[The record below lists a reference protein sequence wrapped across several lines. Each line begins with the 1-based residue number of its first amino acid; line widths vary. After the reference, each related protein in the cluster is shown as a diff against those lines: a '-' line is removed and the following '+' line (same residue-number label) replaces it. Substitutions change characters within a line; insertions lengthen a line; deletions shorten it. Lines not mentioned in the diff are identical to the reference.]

1 MNFAQFDIAER
12 AAFYLGKGFHCSQT
26 VLHVV
31 QDLLGEEDE
40 AAVRMMGGFGAG
52 IGGMGSVCGAMIG
65 GVAALGLN
73 RGKGT
78 VEGREDPSL
87 FPLCAELYHRFGTEI
102 EASHFCRDITG
113 TDFTKPE
120 EVKAYM
126 NSPEKTGRCIRLVG
140 RTAALVK
147 DMLSREDAKS
157 SSAGVKGSSR

>member
-40 AAVRMMGGFGAG
+40 AAVRMMGGFGGG
-52 IGGMGSVCGAMIG
+52 IGGMGSVCGAIIG
-65 GVAALGLN
+65 GVAALGLT

-78 VEGREDPSL
+78 IEGKEDPSL

-102 EASHFCRDITG
+102 ETSQFCADISG

-126 NSPEKTGRCIRLVG
+126 NSPEKISRCIRLVG
-140 RTAALVK
+140 KTAALVK

-157 SSAGVKGSSR
+157 SSAGVKSSSR

>member
-52 IGGMGSVCGAMIG
+52 IGGMGSVCGAIVG
-65 GVAALGLN
+65 GVAAIGLN

-87 FPLCAELYHRFGTEI
+87 FPLCAELYRRFGTEI
-102 EASHFCRDITG
+102 ETSHFCREIIG

-120 EVKAYM
+120 QVKAYM

-147 DMLSREDAKS
+147 DILSREDAKP
-157 SSAGVKGSSR
+157 SSAGARGSSR

>member
-31 QDLLGEEDE
+31 QDLQGEQDE

-52 IGGMGSVCGAMIG
+52 IGGMGSVCGALVG
-65 GVAALGLN
+65 GIAALSLN
-73 RGKGT
+73 RGKGN
-78 VEGREDPSL
+78 VEGREDPIL
-87 FPLCAELYHRFGTEI
+87 FPLCAELYRRFGTEI
-102 EASHFCRDITG
+102 ETSHFCSEITG

-140 RTAALVK
+140 RTAVLVK
-147 DMLSREDAKS
+147 EILSREDAESSNAGVKS
-157 SSAGVKGSSR
+157 SSR

>member
-1 MNFAQFDIAER
+1 MNFAEFDIAER

-40 AAVRMMGGFGAG
+40 AAVRMMGGFGGG
-52 IGGMGSVCGAMIG
+52 IGGMGSVCGAIIG
-65 GVAALGLN
+65 GVAALGLT

-78 VEGREDPSL
+78 IEGKEDPSL

-102 EASHFCRDITG
+102 ETSQFCADITG
-113 TDFTKPE
+113 TDFTKPQE
-120 EVKAYM
+120 AKEYM
-126 NSPEKTGRCIRLVG
+126 NSPEKIGRCIRLVG
-140 RTAALVK
+140 KTAALVK

-157 SSAGVKGSSR
+157 SSAGVKSSSR

>member
-52 IGGMGSVCGAMIG
+52 IGGTGSVCGAIIG
-65 GVAALGLN
+65 GVAALGVN

-78 VEGREDPSL
+78 VEGREDPNL
-87 FPLCAELYHRFGTEI
+87 FPLCAELYRRFGTEI
-102 EASHFCRDITG
+102 ETSHFCREITG
-113 TDFTKPE
+113 TDFTKAE

-140 RTAALVK
+140 MTAALVK
-147 DMLSREDAKS
+147 DILSREDAKS
-157 SSAGVKGSSR
+157 SSVGARGSSR